1 MSNVSECIDLYLD
14 DEVVSD
20 EMFRAIIRDAAAR
33 DLVEHAADDTRAQ
46 LSAHAH
52 ALVLLNRVDDL
63 RRDQIEA
70 LNKRVESLV
79 GVAELIASH
88 MEREGA

>member
-20 EMFRAIIRDAAAR
+20 QMFRAIIRDAQAR
-33 DLVEHAADDTRAQ
+33 DLVERATTLTYWRNLQ
-46 LSAHAH
+46 EA
-52 ALVLLNRVDDL
+52 
-63 RRDQIEA
+63 RRE
-70 LNKRVESLV
+70 R
-79 GVAELIASH
+79 

>member
-20 EMFRAIIRDAAAR
+20 EMFRAIIRDAYAR
-33 DLVEHAADDTRAQ
+33 DLVERATTLTYWRNLQ
-46 LSAHAH
+46 EA
-52 ALVLLNRVDDL
+52 
-63 RRDQIEA
+63 RRE
-70 LNKRVESLV
+70 R
-79 GVAELIASH
+79 